1 MAVNVYDYNYITGRF
16 YNSNIGTKYKQFG
29 STYASNYSWSVAF
42 ESIKISGP
50 GVLASNTDGTDGW
63 EIKVDSEGRLQLYWG
78 AGSGY
83 RNTYTIS
90 TDYFKIWTDTFYSIK
105 FECTASSTQPTIK
118 ATVGSTSYTFNV
130 QGREVYNYNRSLAV
144 GSSVTTIRGT
154 VTIKGYAYGTNTVST
169 ATFNLD
175 NMSQGATSVIVDG
188 NTYNCP
194 AVQHYQDTAP
204 TVSIELYDRGETWL
218 QITAIANASCTKWEY
233 SVDGGA
239 TYPYSTNTASDYD
252 IYKITG
258 LNKGTAYRVKVRAT
272 KSGSGL
278 TGVSPTVTYTT
289 LDLTPPVVSAS
300 ISSVTAN
307 SCALAAS
314 ANVPCNKWE
323 YSLNGGSSWTTF
335 STTSGTS
342 ASTTISGLSPA
353 TTYTITVRAT
363 RSSNSV
369 TGTTTVSAST
379 LGFSTIASIG
389 ATNTGSKNTLTF
401 LSYSGSFY
409 FQIQYKLGNSV
420 LATENIGTVAAGT
433 TKSYTSTY
441 AFPHSLL
448 PNSTSA
454 KITATLYTYSNSGYT
469 SQVGSDSKTFTLTV
483 PSSVKPTISS
493 VTLSPY
499 NTNSW
504 INSKGYWV
512 AGFTRADV
520 TTSATAGSGA
530 SISSIV
536 ATGDITGTGASFR
549 SGVLSSGTKSVT
561 ITVTDSRGRTATRTV
576 TQVVQ
581 AYNSPTATIVSAQRG
596 TYANGTWTADEDG
609 NHIRVQVTGV
619 VSLSGNVC
627 TLHCII
633 GSNAEQ
639 TTTGTSGTWYAT
651 NTDNEHVY
659 QIQVWASD
667 SVGSVG
673 SRSIVT
679 VSSSEVPF
687 SWNADRIG
695 FGMVAQS
702 ARAVDIAQTWM
713 LRAFGKQNQMSY
725 MPYSWACAAQDSS
738 SGGYIRVCTIVVSMN
753 NVRGPIIFD
762 IQRRSEDVPHRII
775 VSFAQESNTDPA
787 MGEIYYDGATS
798 INAFIYKT
806 ATSTWDLYVGKNT
819 AYERLTASMHLNAWM
834 QNGITVTHTDAYL
847 SSVPSGA
854 VMAKGDPALYW
865 DTGDTY
871 SCRYLVLNGI
881 ITSSTKGLR
890 FTWRSP
896 KRLDNVTTVTVSA
909 MTGTM
914 RGVQGYFNSDSSI
927 IDWTTATT
935 ITALIR
941 NSWEVGLELDSSTA
955 FTNVPNNTPVSFYAN
970 TLFKLTFT

>member
-1 MAVNVYDYNYITGRF
+1 MGASTLTGTEFARANKSYSSYNIAWVGSYALISQDPIANTSTIRLYGSMYTDSASNVRSGNSSDVFKVNGVTISPPTPTEYRYSSSLTYGYSVNRY
-16 YNSNIGTKYKQFG
+16 YSLFG
-29 STYASNYSWSVAF
+29 STDITVQHNANGTFPAQTISIYANDYHHNAQTASGT
-42 ESIKISGP
+42 ISGI
-50 GVLASNTDGTDGW
+50 A
-63 EIKVDSEGRLQLYWG
+63 
-78 AGSGY
+78 
-83 RNTYTIS
+83 TI
-90 TDYFKIWTDTFYSIK
+90 DR
-105 FECTASSTQPTIK
+105 A
-118 ATVGSTSYTFNV
+118 
-130 QGREVYNYNRSLAV
+130 
-144 GSSVTTIRGT
+144 
-154 VTIKGYAYGTNTVST
+154 
-169 ATFNLD
+169 
-175 NMSQGATSVIVDG
+175 
-188 NTYNCP
+188 
-194 AVQHYQDTAP
+194 AP
-204 TVSIELYDRGETWL
+204 TVSISLESRTDTSLKVKATANTNCDVWYYSKDNGSTWT
-218 QITAIANASCTKWEY
+218 QFSTTNGTTAT
-233 SVDGGA
+233 A
-239 TYPYSTNTASDYD
+239 T
-252 IYKITG
+252 ITG
-258 LNKGTAYRVKVRAT
+258 LTKGTSYNIKIRARKT
-272 KSGSGL
+272 YNHVEGTSS
-278 TGVSPTVTYTT
+278 TGAYTT
-289 LDLTPPVVSAS
+289 TDSTPPTVSAS
-300 ISSVTAN
+300 ISNVTAN
-307 SCALAAS
+307 SCTLSAS
-314 ANVPCNKWE
+314 ANVTCNKWE

-369 TGTTTVSAST
+369 TGTATASAST

-409 FQIQYKLGNSV
+409 FRIQYKLGNTV

-454 KITATLYTYSNSGYT
+454 TITATLYTYSNSGYT
-469 SQVGSDSKTFTLTV
+469 SLVGSDSKTFTLTV

-493 VTLSPY
+493 VTLAPY

-561 ITVTDSRGRTATRTV
+561 VTVTDSRGRTATRTV

-609 NHIRVQVTGV
+609 NHIRVQATGA

-633 GSNAEQ
+633 GANAEQ

-667 SVGSVG
+667 SVGTVG

-687 SWNADRIG
+687 SWNEDRIG

-702 ARAVDIAQTWM
+702 PQTVEVSPNWK
-713 LRAFGKQNQMSY
+713 LVAHGKNNQFAY
-725 MPYSWACAAQDSS
+725 MPYSFNAIGEAGSLGWTKIA
-738 SGGYIRVCTIVVSMN
+738 TITITEN
-753 NVRGPIIFD
+753 YCDAPIEFIV
-762 IQRRSEDVPHRII
+762 QRRFDKKSVKLS
-775 VSFAQESNTDPA
+775 VLFASGATTDPSLSSFVCEDIS
-787 MGEIYYDGATS
+787 GTYTT
-798 INAFIYKT
+798 NAFMAFINRVSASVWDIYVNK
-806 ATSTWDLYVGKNT
+806 ANANDQIGVF
-819 AYERLTASMHLNAWM
+819 AFASAFT
-834 QNGITVTHTDAYL
+834 QAKCKITYSSAIVA
-847 SSVPSGA
+847 SVPSGA
-854 VMAKGDPALYW
+854 VMATRLMPETYFYNALNDQYFW
-865 DTGDTY
+865 NASITTKSDARFYRTGNVVQCY
-871 SCRYLVLNGI
+871 IRFNSPSS
-881 ITSSTKGLR
+881 ITSGQVIGTIPTGYRPTYGVVVNATKAWYEGATAPIQISTGGAIN
-890 FTWRSP
+890 FV
-896 KRLDNVTTVTVSA
+896 N
-909 MTGTM
+909 
-914 RGVQGYFNSDSSI
+914 Q
-927 IDWTTATT
+927 
-935 ITALIR
+935 
-941 NSWEVGLELDSSTA
+941 A
-955 FTNVPNNTPVSFYAN
+955 FAAN
-970 TLFKLTFT
+970 TAYIICASWITSNAFPS

>member
-1 MAVNVYDYNYITGRF
+1 MGASTLTGTEFARANKSYSSYNIAWVGSYALISQDPIANTSTIRLYGSMYTDSASNVRSANSSDVFKVNGVTISPPTPTEYRYSSSLTYGYSVNRY
-16 YNSNIGTKYKQFG
+16 YSLFG
-29 STYASNYSWSVAF
+29 STDITVQHNANGTFPAQTISIYANDYHHSAQTASGT
-42 ESIKISGP
+42 ISGI
-50 GVLASNTDGTDGW
+50 A
-63 EIKVDSEGRLQLYWG
+63 
-78 AGSGY
+78 
-83 RNTYTIS
+83 TI
-90 TDYFKIWTDTFYSIK
+90 DR
-105 FECTASSTQPTIK
+105 A
-118 ATVGSTSYTFNV
+118 
-130 QGREVYNYNRSLAV
+130 
-144 GSSVTTIRGT
+144 
-154 VTIKGYAYGTNTVST
+154 
-169 ATFNLD
+169 
-175 NMSQGATSVIVDG
+175 
-188 NTYNCP
+188 
-194 AVQHYQDTAP
+194 AP
-204 TVSIELYDRGETWL
+204 TVSISLSSRSDTSLTVKATANTNCDVWYYSKDNGSTWT
-218 QITAIANASCTKWEY
+218 QFSTTNGTTAT
-233 SVDGGA
+233 A
-239 TYPYSTNTASDYD
+239 T
-252 IYKITG
+252 ITG
-258 LNKGTAYRVKVRAT
+258 LTKGTSYNIKIRARKT
-272 KSGSGL
+272 YNHVEGTSSAG
-278 TGVSPTVTYTT
+278 TYTT
-289 LDLTPPVVSAS
+289 TDSTPPTVSAS
-300 ISSVTAN
+300 TSNVTAN
-307 SCALAAS
+307 SCTLSAS
-314 ANVPCNKWE
+314 ANVTCNKWE

-369 TGTTTVSAST
+369 TGTATASAST

-389 ATNTGSKNTLTF
+389 ATNTGSRNTLTF

-409 FQIQYKLGNSV
+409 FRIQYKLGNTV
-420 LATENIGTVAAGT
+420 LATEDIGTVTAGT

-454 KITATLYTYSNSGYT
+454 TITATLYTYSNSGYST
-469 SQVGSDSKTFTLTV
+469 LVGSDTKTFTLSV
-483 PSSVKPTISS
+483 PSSIVPSISS
-493 VTLSPY
+493 VTLAPY

-609 NHIRVQVTGV
+609 NHIRVQATGV

-702 ARAVDIAQTWM
+702 ARSVEISPNWKLVAN
-713 LRAFGKQNQMSY
+713 GKNNQFNY
-725 MPYSWACAAQDSS
+725 MPYSFNAYGT
-738 SGGYIRVCTIVVSMN
+738 SGTAGYLRIATITITGN
-753 NVRGPIIFD
+753 NISQPIEFD
-762 IQRRSEDVPHRII
+762 IQRRLDGRTVRLYVLFNNEG
-775 VSFAQESNTDPA
+775 NTDPA
-787 MGEIYYDGATS
+787 LSSFYYDSYAGTAGNKPEAFILKSATS
-798 INAFIYKT
+798 VWEVYVRKSANSDNVGIYT
-806 ATSTWDLYVGKNT
+806 LMPAHAQDRCS
-819 AYERLTASMHLNAWM
+819 
-834 QNGITVTHTDAYL
+834 ITYSQYQV
-847 SSVPSGA
+847 SSIPSGA
-854 VMAKGDPALYW
+854 VMASPVPANK
-865 DTGDTY
+865 TTPTFT
-871 SCRYLVLNGI
+871 R
-881 ITSSTKGLR
+881 TSG
-890 FTWRSP
+890 
-896 KRLDNVTTVTVSA
+896 SA
-909 MTGTM
+909 
-914 RGVQGYFNSDSSI
+914 S
-927 IDWTTATT
+927 
-935 ITALIR
+935 ITASAIQRQGSLC
-941 NSWEVGLELDSSTA
+941 L
-955 FTNVPNNTPVSFYAN
+955 
-970 TLFKLTFT
+970 LTFTVVNGSSAISVGNNAWTGTVDVPHPVEPVSSCAYSSASCLVAQLYQNGGLNVRVTGASWGASLDTSKFSLMYFTADA

>member
-1 MAVNVYDYNYITGRF
+1 MGASTLTGTEFARANKSYSSYNIAWVGSYALISQDPIANTSTLRLYGSMYTDSGSNVRSANSSDVFKVNGVTISPPTPTDYRYSSSLTYGYSVNRY
-16 YNSNIGTKYKQFG
+16 YSLFG
-29 STYASNYSWSVAF
+29 STDITVNHNADGTFPAQTISIYANDYHHSAQTASGT
-42 ESIKISGP
+42 ISGI
-50 GVLASNTDGTDGW
+50 A
-63 EIKVDSEGRLQLYWG
+63 
-78 AGSGY
+78 
-83 RNTYTIS
+83 TI
-90 TDYFKIWTDTFYSIK
+90 DR
-105 FECTASSTQPTIK
+105 A
-118 ATVGSTSYTFNV
+118 
-130 QGREVYNYNRSLAV
+130 
-144 GSSVTTIRGT
+144 
-154 VTIKGYAYGTNTVST
+154 
-169 ATFNLD
+169 
-175 NMSQGATSVIVDG
+175 
-188 NTYNCP
+188 
-194 AVQHYQDTAP
+194 AP
-204 TVSIELYDRGETWL
+204 TVSISLSSRADTSLTVKATANTNCDVWYYSKDNGSTWT
-218 QITAIANASCTKWEY
+218 QFSTTNGTTAT
-233 SVDGGA
+233 A
-239 TYPYSTNTASDYD
+239 T
-252 IYKITG
+252 ITG
-258 LNKGTAYRVKVRAT
+258 LAKGTSYNIKIRARKT
-272 KSGSGL
+272 YNHVEGTSS
-278 TGVSPTVTYTT
+278 TGTYTT
-289 LDLTPPVVSAS
+289 TDSTPPTVSAS
-300 ISSVTAN
+300 TSNVTAN
-307 SCALAAS
+307 SCTLSAS
-314 ANVPCNKWE
+314 ANVTCNKWE

-369 TGTTTVSAST
+369 IGTATASAST

-409 FQIQYKLGNSV
+409 FRIQYKLGNTV

-454 KITATLYTYSNSGYT
+454 PITATLYTYSNSGYT
-469 SQVGSDSKTFTLTV
+469 SLVGSDTKTFTLSV
-483 PSSVKPTISS
+483 PSSIVPSISS
-493 VTLSPY
+493 VTLTPY

-609 NHIRVQVTGV
+609 NHIRVQATGA

-702 ARAVDIAQTWM
+702 ARSVEVSPNWRFVAN
-713 LRAFGKQNQMSY
+713 GKNNA
-725 MPYSWACAAQDSS
+725 MPYFPYSFNAYGT
-738 SGGYIRVCTIVVSMN
+738 SGTAGYVRIATITITGN
-753 NVRGPIIFD
+753 NISQPIEFD
-762 IQRRSEDVPHRII
+762 IQRRLDGRTVRLYVLFNNEV
-775 VSFAQESNTDPA
+775 NTDPA
-787 MGEIYYDGATS
+787 LSSFYYDSYAGTAS
-798 INAFIYKT
+798 NKPEAFILKST
-806 ATSTWDLYVGKNT
+806 TSVWEVYVRKSAN
-819 AYERLTASMHLNAWM
+819 SDNV
-834 QNGITVTHTDAYL
+834 GIYTLMPAHAQDRCNITYSQYQV
-847 SSVPSGA
+847 SSIPSGA
-854 VMAKGDPALYW
+854 VMATPVPPPSLGVGNPQMVRFNVA
-865 DTGDTY
+865 
-871 SCRYLVLNGI
+871 NG
-881 ITSSTKGLR
+881 
-890 FTWRSP
+890 SP
-896 KRLDNVTTVTVSA
+896 K
-909 MTGTM
+909 
-914 RGVQGYFNSDSSI
+914 
-927 IDWTTATT
+927 T
-935 ITALIR
+935 ITASSECALLISSTGWAQNIR
-941 NSWEVGLELDSSTA
+941 SGLWFIAGYNDSSRADITTIKAASAISITGTSGLAWTITNTQSGTTA
-955 FTNVPNNTPVSFYAN
+955 DITVLVLWGAMPTV
-970 TLFKLTFT
+970 T